1 MSYWKRRQEETYK
14 AGEKT
19 VNQYFTKLE
28 KAFNQAKRDLQK
40 TVESFYW
47 RYAEENSLTYAEAQ
61 KRLDKAEIGELQE
74 FIDLA
79 MANIGKYNQ
88 KVNNMSIKARMT
100 RYQALETQ
108 VDAILRQ
115 LYAIDYQAESEKMM
129 GNVYEDTYYR
139 TWYDIDRYRGF
150 HSQFAQIEP
159 RMIES
164 LLKYPFNGA
173 NFSDRL
179 WKQKDH
185 LQGQIMEALTT
196 IMIQGTPPQNLAKDF
211 AKKMQT
217 KKFDAYRL
225 LHTESSY
232 VMSEA
237 THAGY
242 KEDGVEKYQILVT
255 LDSKTCGICGK
266 LDRKIYLV
274 AEAVTGKNMPPFHP
288 FCRCTDVPYYLDT
301 PTDGKRVARDAEGNS
316 IKVPENMTY
325 EGWKRKYID
334 KQESKVEQRKKHSID
349 VLQAPNIKDK
359 VIRRAYD
366 DFTAILA
373 NALED
378 RKPVLD
384 MLIYSDTAE
393 YQENSNMPVAF
404 AYDMRKDVVMYNSK
418 APNFELYDLSFVQA
432 HEISHRIDYKKYHSW
447 KNARFQKAIEVA
459 SKTVY
464 NNVETIKQWFSG
476 GGNYEYDM
484 ALSDIISALSRAEF
498 NEYLLAGHSAEYWRE
513 RSNIEM
519 ELFANINSIEVL
531 GYDSLKEIKEL
542 FPELYDAYKEACG
555 WD

>member
-1 MSYWKRRQEETYK
+1 MMSYWKRRQEETYK
-14 AGEKT
+14 AGEMT
-19 VNQYFTKLE
+19 VNQYFTRLE

-88 KVNNMSIKARMT
+88 KVNNISIKARMT

-129 GNVYEDTYYR
+129 GDVYEDTYYR
-139 TWYDIDRYRGF
+139 IWSDIDRYRGF

-159 RMIES
+159 RMIEN

-196 IMIQGTPPQNLAKDF
+196 MMIQGTPPQNLAKDF

-225 LHTESSY
+225 LHTEGSY

-242 KEDGVEKYQILVT
+242 KEDGVEKYQILIT

-266 LDRKIYLV
+266 LDGKIYLV
-274 AEAVTGKNMPPFHP
+274 AEAVVGKNMPPFHP
-288 FCRCTDVPYYLDT
+288 FCRCTDVPYYPDT
-301 PTDGKRVARDAEGNS
+301 PSDGKRAARDAEGNS

-325 EGWKRKYID
+325 AEWKKKFLGKENPSDIADQAYRPVTQGEATIMNLSIRDDLPVKVMRVTSYHDEVYISEKASIKPRALYEINKNTDRALKEWGVPVEKKPKIIIVSPDELTTAYGKYDAVQNTVFYIPQIADEKIIAHPGSVEYHEMWHMKQAEEYRKKYGEIARENFGKYIKYSCKKAKKAID
-334 KQESKVEQRKKHSID
+334 RAGINGYNVGEISDYAKQMYNRNRYDEVEAEYMTESRKK
-349 VLQAPNIKDK
+349 V
-359 VIRRAYD
+359 
-366 DFTAILA
+366 
-373 NALED
+373 
-378 RKPVLD
+378 
-384 MLIYSDTAE
+384 
-393 YQENSNMPVAF
+393 
-404 AYDMRKDVVMYNSK
+404 
-418 APNFELYDLSFVQA
+418 
-432 HEISHRIDYKKYHSW
+432 
-447 KNARFQKAIEVA
+447 
-459 SKTVY
+459 
-464 NNVETIKQWFSG
+464 
-476 GGNYEYDM
+476 
-484 ALSDIISALSRAEF
+484 
-498 NEYLLAGHSAEYWRE
+498 
-513 RSNIEM
+513 
-519 ELFANINSIEVL
+519 
-531 GYDSLKEIKEL
+531 
-542 FPELYDAYKEACG
+542 
-555 WD
+555 